1 MRTHPLRYA
10 ALAVALLAIGG
21 ALQAQAGP
29 QAPRRG
35 PESRPGRGMG
45 RGFVGLNLT
54 EAQQAQVKAIHDRHQ
69 AAIQAKAEA
78 ADAARKAMHE
88 AMASS
93 ATDTKTLKALH
104 EKASAA
110 QFDLLLEHRAVRQEI
125 LPLLTPEQKTQFE
138 THPMGMGPGRGMH
151 HPGGRPR
158 HGGGPGAGPEAG
170 REAGM
175 GPEQGPGPDLENEA
189 FGDLPF

>member
-1 MRTHPLRYA
+1 
-10 ALAVALLAIGG
+10 
-21 ALQAQAGP
+21 
-29 QAPRRG
+29 
-35 PESRPGRGMG
+35 MG
-45 RGFVGLNLT
+45 RGFMGLNLT

-93 ATDTKTLKALH
+93 ATDAKTLKALH

-125 LPLLTPEQKTQFE
+125 LPQLTPEQKAQFE
-138 THPMGMGPGRGMH
+138 KHPMGMGPGRGMR
-151 HPGGRPR
+151 HPGGRP
-158 HGGGPGAGPEAG
+158 HHSGGPGAGPG
-170 REAGM
+170 RGM
-175 GPEQGPGPDLENEA
+175 GPDLGPDLGPGPGPEDGAL
-189 FGDLPF
+189 GDLAF

>member
-21 ALQAQAGP
+21 ALQAQPKLQAEP

-35 PESRPGRGMG
+35 PEFRCGRGMG
-45 RGFVGLNLT
+45 RGFMGLNLT

-78 ADAARKAMHE
+78 AGAARKAMHE
-88 AMASS
+88 AMASA
-93 ATDTKTLKALH
+93 ATDTKALKALH
-104 EKASAA
+104 EKVSAA
-110 QFDLLLEHRAVRQEI
+110 QFDLLLEHRALRQEI

-138 THPMGMGPGRGMH
+138 KHPMGMGPGRGMR

-158 HGGGPGAGPEAG
+158 HGGGPGAGLG
-170 REAGM
+170 RDL
-175 GPEQGPGPDLENEA
+175 GPDLGPGLEDEA
-189 FGDLPF
+189 YGDLAF